1 MSLDLEL
8 KMRQRTLGFTVI
20 LCIYGL
26 LLEKPFSMNMREVI
40 RAMSF
45 DSLLEPYP
53 YIDVNDVVGH
63 KLN

>member
-1 MSLDLEL
+1 
-8 KMRQRTLGFTVI
+8 
-20 LCIYGL
+20 
-26 LLEKPFSMNMREVI
+26 MNMREVI

-45 DSLLEPYP
+45 DSLLEPYS

>member
-53 YIDVNDVVGH
+53 YIDVDDVVGH
-63 KLN
+63 KPN

>member
-1 MSLDLEL
+1 
-8 KMRQRTLGFTVI
+8 
-20 LCIYGL
+20 
-26 LLEKPFSMNMREVI
+26 MNMREVI

-53 YIDVNDVVGH
+53 YIDVNDFVGH